1 MNKIKNWF
9 FEKINKISKPLA
21 RIANRKEE
29 KGYKLL
35 ISEMKE
41 RHHYRSCGHEMNNK
55 EYYEQLYA

>member
-1 MNKIKNWF
+1 MNKTKNWF
-9 FEKINKISKPLA
+9 FETINKISKPLA

-41 RHHYRSCGHEMNNK
+41 ETS
-55 EYYEQLYA
+55 L